1 MKLVSIDSIFNL
13 KLYNMELN
21 TLEGLIVT
29 ASKYLLDNYIITSG
43 GYESINIT
51 DLRKAVDNMSANP
64 HYNNPKDHRMIFSN
78 YLFIISKIANI
89 INEDITECLKSKLV

>member
-21 TLEGLIVT
+21 ILEGLIVT
-29 ASKYLLDNYIITSG
+29 SKNLLNGYIVANG
-43 GYESINIT
+43 GYENINIST
-51 DLRKAVDNMSANP
+51 LRKAVDNMSSNP

-78 YLFIISKIANI
+78 YLFIISKIASI
-89 INEDITECLKSKLV
+89 INEDITEYLKSKLV

>member
-1 MKLVSIDSIFNL
+1 
-13 KLYNMELN
+13 MELN

-29 ASKYLLDNYIITSG
+29 TSKYLLDNYIITSG

-89 INEDITECLKSKLV
+89 INEDITEYLKSKLV

>member
-29 ASKYLLDNYIITSG
+29 SKNLLNGYIIANG
-43 GYESINIT
+43 GYENINIAT
-51 DLRKAVDNMSANP
+51 LRKAVDNMSANP
-64 HYNNPKDHRMIFSN
+64 HYNNPKDHKMIFSN

-89 INEDITECLKSKLV
+89 INEDITEYLKSKLV

>member
-1 MKLVSIDSIFNL
+1 
-13 KLYNMELN
+13 MELN
-21 TLEGLIVT
+21 ILEGLIVT
-29 ASKYLLDNYIITSG
+29 TSKYLLDNYIITSG

-89 INEDITECLKSKLV
+89 INEDITEYLKSKLV

>member
-1 MKLVSIDSIFNL
+1 
-13 KLYNMELN
+13 MELN
-21 TLEGLIVT
+21 ILEGLIVT
-29 ASKYLLDNYIITSG
+29 SKNLLNGYIIANG
-43 GYESINIT
+43 GYENINIAT
-51 DLRKAVDNMSANP
+51 LRKAVDNMSANP

>member
-21 TLEGLIVT
+21 ILEGLIVT
-29 ASKYLLDNYIITSG
+29 SKNLLNGYIIANG
-43 GYESINIT
+43 GYENINIT
-51 DLRKAVDNMSANP
+51 TLRKAVDNMSSNP

-89 INEDITECLKSKLV
+89 INEDITEYLKSKLV

>member
-21 TLEGLIVT
+21 ILEGLIVT
-29 ASKYLLDNYIITSG
+29 SKNLLNGYIVANG
-43 GYESINIT
+43 GYENINIST
-51 DLRKAVDNMSANP
+51 LRKAVDNMSANP

-89 INEDITECLKSKLV
+89 INEDITEYLKSKLV

>member
-1 MKLVSIDSIFNL
+1 
-13 KLYNMELN
+13 MELN

-29 ASKYLLDNYIITSG
+29 ASKYLLDNYIITRG

-89 INEDITECLKSKLV
+89 INEDITEYLKSKLI

>member
-21 TLEGLIVT
+21 ILEGLIVT
-29 ASKYLLDNYIITSG
+29 SKNLLNGYIIANG
-43 GYESINIT
+43 GYENINIAT
-51 DLRKAVDNMSANP
+51 LRKAVDNMSSNP

-89 INEDITECLKSKLV
+89 INEDITEYLKSKLV